1 MARAK
6 EAVQVETPL
15 YERNFCLWVEEQARL
30 LKEGR
35 LEQLDVVNL
44 IDEIEDLSINRK
56 HAVTS
61 NLVVILKHLLKHQYQ
76 RRRRSQKL
84 AGINRG
90 APAAAA
96 QAIPARP
103 EPWRLRA

>member
-1 MARAK
+1 M
-6 EAVQVETPL
+6 
-15 YERNFCLWVEEQARL
+15 EEQARL

-44 IDEIEDLSINRK
+44 IDEIEDLSIDRK
-56 HAVTS
+56 PAVTS
-61 NLVVILKHLLKHQYQ
+61 NLVVILKHLLTHQYQ
-76 RRRRSQKL
+76 PRRRSQKL

-103 EPWRLRA
+103 EPSRLRA